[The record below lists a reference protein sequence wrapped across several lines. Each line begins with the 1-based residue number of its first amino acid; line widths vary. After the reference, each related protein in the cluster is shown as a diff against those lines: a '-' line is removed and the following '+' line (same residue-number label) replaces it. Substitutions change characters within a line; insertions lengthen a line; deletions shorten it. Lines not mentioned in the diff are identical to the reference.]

1 MNRADWYAVK
11 HGGGWRKARVKS
23 RCDMTRD
30 GLRCENLILPGNE
43 YFDTNAR
50 NFTAKCPCQK
60 IKLCASCAT
69 EELK

>member
-1 MNRADWYAVK
+1 MTRADWYAQH

-23 RCDMTRD
+23 RCDLTRN
-30 GLRCENLILPGNE
+30 GLRCMNLIHPGNG

-50 NFTAKCPCQK
+50 NFSAKCACAK
-60 IKLCASCAT
+60 IKLCASCAS